1 MYVDKTGRRNA
12 SGLPDPTAK
21 RGIDRAERSAA
32 ESRAE
37 RCRNAMRA
45 VAHMDGFEVVSPIR
59 LREIGGGAR

>member
-1 MYVDKTGRRNA
+1 MYIDKTGRRNA

-21 RGIDRAERSAA
+21 RGIDRAA

-37 RCRNAMRA
+37 RCRNAMQA